1 MPELITGQ
9 KTPEQIQAMREGG
22 AHVYEKHANI
32 VIAGPGAK
40 AGDVAKLTAR
50 MAAAV
55 KQQFGFELEPE
66 VRFWGE
72 VGGVR

>member
-22 AHVYEKHANI
+22 AKVFEKHANI
-32 VIAGPGAK
+32 VIAGAGAT
-40 AGDVAKLTAR
+40 ARDVAKLTAR

-55 KQQFGFELEPE
+55 RARFGFELEPE
-66 VRFWGE
+66 VRFWGAP
-72 VGGVR
+72 G